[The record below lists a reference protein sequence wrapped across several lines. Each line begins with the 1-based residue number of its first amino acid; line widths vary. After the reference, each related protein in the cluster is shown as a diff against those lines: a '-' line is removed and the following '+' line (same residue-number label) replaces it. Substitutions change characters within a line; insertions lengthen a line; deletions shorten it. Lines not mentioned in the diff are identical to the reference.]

1 VQVTGDRT
9 ARSLGVLQ
17 EMTRRQL
24 RVPDDIAIVGNDD
37 IDFAA
42 AAAVPL
48 SSVRQTRR
56 ELGRAAADLLIEETS
71 EHRRHGH
78 SHRLLVF
85 EPDLVVRASSDH
97 MRPSRHREITH
108 ARVVA
113 NVIRR
118 LMIRTR
124 TGC

>member
-1 VQVTGDRT
+1 
-9 ARSLGVLQ
+9 
-17 EMTRRQL
+17 MTRRQL
-24 RVPDDIAIVGNDD
+24 RVPDDIAIVGYDD

-48 SSVRQTRR
+48 SSVRQPRH

-71 EHRRHGH
+71 EDRRHGH

-97 MRPSRHREITH
+97 MRPSRHRGIAH

-113 NVIRR
+113 SVIRR